1 MKTKLYL
8 TLVFFCLIIGSC
20 KKQDPQTTATNPTPV
35 FYFNGTV
42 NAAPINIQAGNGPYM
57 YSSYALDANGV
68 YNFTGELKGYGC
80 TSNCPNSL
88 KIYLKDYRKYSVAP
102 TTVDS
107 SLLTGY
113 RSFATPAG
121 TASAFS
127 VQFFDTLY
135 NGTAASYQWDFG
147 DGGTATTHK
156 PVHFYN
162 HPGTYNVSLTTQS
175 NTSCS
180 SSLSNSFNFGQVG
193 NPVIAVFAGKAL
205 TATTDTFLISEGG
218 GTPPYTHLWA
228 FGDGATSTVYKPT
241 HTYANAGVYAASFTV
256 IDAVNNKQIYYANV
270 ATQNTSTCYN
280 NFYPISTTPISNPMN
295 LADVTIEWR
304 DAGGNLYTSNN
315 NNQPSTSMFNIISV
329 DDYQNNT
336 NGQPTKKIHAKV
348 SCTVYSSTNS
358 MVLQGDVVFAVAHL

>member
-1 MKTKLYL
+1 MKTIL
-8 TLVFFCLIIGSC
+8 TLSIVFFCLIIGSC
-20 KKQDPQTTATNPTPV
+20 KKQDPQLPPNNTPV

-42 NAAPINIQAGNGPYM
+42 NAAPVNIQAGYNDYM

-68 YNFTGELKGYGC
+68 YDFTGELKGYGC

-88 KIYLKDYRKYSVAP
+88 KIYVKDYRKYSTGA
-102 TTVDS
+102 TNIDS
-107 SLLTGY
+107 SLVTGY

-135 NGTAASYQWDFG
+135 NGTASSYLWNFG
-147 DGGTATTHK
+147 DGGTSSSHR
-156 PVHFYN
+156 PVHQYN
-162 HPGTYNVSLTTQS
+162 RPGVYNVSLTTQS

-193 NPVIAVFAGKAL
+193 NPINAIFAGRAL
-205 TATTDTFLISEGG
+205 TTNKDTFYISEGG
-218 GTPPYTHLWA
+218 GTPPYTHVWT
-228 FGDGATSTVYKPT
+228 FGDGATSTAYNPT
-241 HTYANAGVYAASFTV
+241 HIYANAGVYQASFTV
-256 IDAVNNKQIYYANV
+256 IDAVNNKQTYYANV

-280 NFYPISTTPISNPMN
+280 NFYPLTTTPITNPMN
-295 LADVTIEWR
+295 LADVTIEWN
-304 DAGGNLYTSNN
+304 DAGGNLYTSYNN
-315 NNQPSTSMFNIISV
+315 SQPTTSMFTIISV
-329 DDYQNNT
+329 DNYQNNS

-358 MVLQGDVVFAVAHL
+358 MVLEGDVVFAVAHL